1 MAAIMI
7 VDDSAFMRLILK
19 DMIQK
24 SGHRLAGEA
33 ENGWTAVQTY
43 REVDPDLVIMNII
56 MPDLNGIEALKKIK
70 SIHPSAKVVM
80 CSAMG
85 NQYYVIESIQA
96 GAIDFI
102 MKPFDEARMIHA
114 IHKALS

>member
-56 MPDLNGIEALKKIK
+56 MPDLNGIEALKKNKEHPSFCKSRDVLRHGK
-70 SIHPSAKVVM
+70 SILCHRIHSGG
-80 CSAMG
+80 SDRF
-85 NQYYVIESIQA
+85 YYETV
-96 GAIDFI
+96 
-102 MKPFDEARMIHA
+102 
-114 IHKALS
+114 